1 MKLYFIY
8 VYGSE
13 TVGINDCVLFFQ
25 EYLESQSQKPVSA
38 PLSLEQALL
47 PAILP
52 SR

>member
-1 MKLYFIY
+1 ML
-8 VYGSE
+8 VYGNE
-13 TVGINDCVLFFQ
+13 TVGINDHVVFFFPQ